1 LPRRQGGGR
10 SEDQGDSEPGLG
22 GVAFLQTGRSAPVNQ
37 DPADD
42 EQPEIPEFVPAGAGR
57 RR

>member
-1 LPRRQGGGR
+1 VTP
-10 SEDQGDSEPGLG
+10 
-22 GVAFLQTGRSAPVNQ
+22 

-42 EQPEIPEFVPAGAGR
+42 EQPEVPEFVPAGAGR

>member
-1 LPRRQGGGR
+1 
-10 SEDQGDSEPGLG
+10 
-22 GVAFLQTGRSAPVNQ
+22 VNP